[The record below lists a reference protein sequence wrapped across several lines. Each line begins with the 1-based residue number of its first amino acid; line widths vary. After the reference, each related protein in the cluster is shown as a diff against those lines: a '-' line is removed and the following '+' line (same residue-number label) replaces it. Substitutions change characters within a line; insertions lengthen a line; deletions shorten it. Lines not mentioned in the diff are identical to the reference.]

1 MVLNHQ
7 PKTLVTLLP
16 SHLTRKP
23 QAQGVR
29 WRHAQESS
37 SLRGREF
44 CMFLP
49 TFSAEELGMERGWEC
64 GPGLRIDLGKG
75 LWLLLSKEPD
85 KERSLFLAR

>member
-29 WRHAQESS
+29 WRHAEESS
-37 SLRGREF
+37 SLRGKKLCKF
-44 CMFLP
+44 IPM
-49 TFSAEELGMERGWEC
+49 FSAEELGMERGWEC

-75 LWLLLSKEPD
+75 LWLLLGKELY
-85 KERSLFLAR
+85 KERSLLLAM